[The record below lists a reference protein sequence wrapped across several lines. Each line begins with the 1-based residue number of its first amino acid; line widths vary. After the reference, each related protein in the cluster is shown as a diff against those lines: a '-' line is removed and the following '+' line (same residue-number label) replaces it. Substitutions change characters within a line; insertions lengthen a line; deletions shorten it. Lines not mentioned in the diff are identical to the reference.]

1 MADETHALRAAEQAL
16 ADAQA
21 LQRAGR
27 AADAAARIEQAV
39 ALAPAQPGI
48 LYVAGILMH
57 GLGDL
62 RRADTLL
69 RDGRD
74 RAAGSPELVFALG
87 NLRLDQ
93 ADPAAAESFFRDAL
107 ARHPGFAEARR
118 GLATALARTGRFAEA
133 ESELQALEAA
143 GPLSTEAALD
153 LIALRLHLGTD
164 AGLLQILR
172 RLIAEAPG
180 LARASLLQAD
190 FWRRRGDL
198 GRAGVAYVRAL
209 ASNDRAASAWQGLAL
224 VRAAEGRSGPSRR
237 AFRRSLALL
246 AGDPSCWY
254 ALGEIAR
261 GAEDWAGAATA
272 YRRTLAVDPGRVDAL
287 VHLGNALDEA
297 GDRSAAAAVLRLAL
311 ARIPGDAMALSNLAT
326 VLLQD
331 GDVRAASGLYRQ
343 AVTLDPGNPVAQY
356 NLGNAFRQDLDLG
369 AALIRYHRATSLDP
383 DYATAHL
390 NAAVSHLMAG
400 DWRRGFAGYEWRWRD
415 RKVPL
420 PDYAPWWRGEAL
432 AGRRIVLLG
441 EQGFGDMIHFARYA
455 LAVRDAGGRVV
466 LECYPALRRLF
477 ATLGEG
483 IEFIDMGAPPGAV
496 DLQVSLMQL
505 PLIFGTAPDKPFA
518 PQHYLSAPSGGP
530 VLPQSR
536 AGLKVGFVWAG
547 NPRIEKFHKRSAL
560 LEDMAPLM
568 FRPGL
573 AAYSLQVGPR
583 AADIGRLGLDDRIV
597 DLSPLVG
604 DFADTAA
611 LVDQLDLVIAVD
623 TAVAHLAGAL
633 ARPVWMLPTYVPD
646 WRWMLGRDDTPWYP
660 SMRLYRQE
668 ADRAWAPVMAR
679 LGRDLDA
686 LLGG

>member
-1 MADETHALRAAEQAL
+1 MAEEFHALQAAEEAL

-21 LQRAGR
+21 LLRADR
-27 AADAAARIEQAV
+27 AAAAAARIEQAV
-39 ALAPAQPGI
+39 ALVPGQASI
-48 LYVAGILMH
+48 LYVAGVLMH

-62 RRADTLL
+62 RRADALL

-74 RAAGSPELVFALG
+74 RAPSSPELGFALG

-93 ADPAAAESFFRDAL
+93 AEPAAAEAFFRDAL
-107 ARHPGFAEARR
+107 SWHPGFAEARR
-118 GLATALARTGRFAEA
+118 GLATALVRTGRFAEA
-133 ESELQALEAA
+133 ESELQALEAV
-143 GPLSTEAALD
+143 GPLSTAAALD
-153 LIALRLHLGTD
+153 LVALRLHLGAD
-164 AGLLQILR
+164 AGLPQLLR
-172 RLIAEAPG
+172 RLIAEEPG
-180 LARASLLQAD
+180 LARASLLLAD
-190 FWRRRGDL
+190 LWRRRGDL
-198 GRAGVAYVRAL
+198 DRAGVAYARAL
-209 ASNDRAASAWQGLAL
+209 AANDRAASAWQGLAL
-224 VRAAEGRSGPSRR
+224 VRAAEGRPDPSRR

-261 GAEDWAGAATA
+261 GAEDWIAAATA
-272 YRRTLAVDPGRVDAL
+272 YRRTLAADPGRVDAL

-297 GDRSAAAAVLRLAL
+297 GDRSAAAAVLRRAL
-311 ARIPGDAMALSNLAT
+311 DRIPGDVMALSNLAT

-331 GDVRAASGLYRQ
+331 GDVRSASGLYRQ
-343 AVTLDPGNPVAQY
+343 AVALDPANPVAQY

-369 AALIRYHRATSLDP
+369 AALARYHRATSLDP

-455 LAVRDAGGRVV
+455 LAVREAGGQVV

-483 IEFIDMGAPPGAV
+483 IELIDMGAPPGAV

-505 PLIFGTAPDKPFA
+505 PLIFGTTPDKPFA
-518 PQHYLSAPSGGP
+518 PPRYLTPPRDGP
-530 VLPQSR
+530 VLPQS
-536 AGLKVGFVWAG
+536 AAKLKVGFVWAG
-547 NPRIEKFHKRSAL
+547 NPRIEKFHKRSAR
-560 LEDMAPLM
+560 LEDMVPLM
-568 FRPGL
+568 TKPGV
-573 AAYSLQVGPR
+573 AAYSLQIGLR
-583 AADIGRLGLDDRIV
+583 AVDIARLGLSDRLV
-597 DLSPLVG
+597 DLAPLVG

-611 LVDQLDLVIAVD
+611 LVDQLDLVIVVD

-633 ARPVWMLPTYVPD
+633 GKPVWMLPTYVPD
-646 WRWMLGRDDTPWYP
+646 WRWLLGRDDTPWYP
-660 SMRLYRQE
+660 SMRLYRQGV
-668 ADRAWAPVMAR
+668 DRAWAPVMAR
-679 LGRDLDA
+679 IGRDLDA
-686 LLGG
+686 LVDV